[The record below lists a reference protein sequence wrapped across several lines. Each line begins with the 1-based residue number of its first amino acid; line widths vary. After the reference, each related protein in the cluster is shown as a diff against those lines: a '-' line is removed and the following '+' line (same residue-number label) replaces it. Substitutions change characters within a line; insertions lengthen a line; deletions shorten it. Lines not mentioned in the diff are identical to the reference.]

1 MAECERTA
9 ESVVRVIRGSAGS
22 FEFYTRS
29 TTSGAGASQAE
40 SPLHH
45 RHRSP
50 LSSSPLT
57 SHPLLSLFASFHF
70 PHTRGAS
77 TITFASPALAL
88 PLSSVGF

>member
-1 MAECERTA
+1 MAECERTV

-29 TTSGAGASQAE
+29 TTSGARASQPE
-40 SPLHH
+40 SPFHH

-57 SHPLLSLFASFHF
+57 SHPLLFLFASFHF